1 MPPGSINENN
11 TPSISNVLT
20 QEETTEL
27 IAQFEQHRKVLKCPH
42 CEKQGLFRRNG
53 HTKTE
58 PPQALFC
65 CTSCGSSYRAI
76 TMRSIIHSCISS
88 FTQMS
93 TTESVEISRPSQTT
107 PTNQLDSLGSQSGDV
122 QSLLNMI
129 QRLTQE
135 LAAARSEIEQL
146 RTTTI
151 QLQNQ
156 LNHERLTSNQPTPP
170 VITNIQSSFDIPEPT
185 PTTSPWHNP
194 DQVRRLKESLMQQRQ
209 QRRQQRQ
216 EAAARILQPPSE
228 NQGFKYIYLP
238 TKARVPIGQL
248 RSRLRKLD
256 INNNRVLDIHHP
268 DRNVVA
274 LLVHND
280 YADELRPI
288 CNDSRY
294 FYAQGWISKQTLQE
308 NLPSNRRNNEPES
321 DPLCF
326 EDENMSTTDEYKNQ
340 DLPSDEACM
349 NDALSL

>member
-1 MPPGSINENN
+1 MPPGSINQNN
-11 TPSISNVLT
+11 TSSISNALT

-58 PPQALFC
+58 PPQALFR

-76 TMRSIIHSCISS
+76 NMRSIIHSCISS

-107 PTNQLDSLGSQSGDV
+107 PTHQLDSLSSQSGDV

-156 LNHERLTSNQPTPP
+156 LNHERLSSSQPTPS
-170 VITNIQSSFDIPEPT
+170 VITNTQSSFDIPEPT
-185 PTTSPWHNP
+185 PTVSPWRNP
-194 DQVRRLKESLMQQRQ
+194 DQTRS
-209 QRRQQRQ
+209 RRQNIT
-216 EAAARILQPPSE
+216 A
-228 NQGFKYIYLP
+228 
-238 TKARVPIGQL
+238 TL
-248 RSRLRKLD
+248 RESRLQ
-256 INNNRVLDIHHP
+256 
-268 DRNVVA
+268 
-274 LLVHND
+274 VHLSPH
-280 YADELRPI
+280 E
-288 CNDSRY
+288 
-294 FYAQGWISKQTLQE
+294 G
-308 NLPSNRRNNEPES
+308 PSTHWPTS
-321 DPLCF
+321 L
-326 EDENMSTTDEYKNQ
+326 TT
-340 DLPSDEACM
+340 A
-349 NDALSL
+349 